1 MHILL
6 QQLRHPLLQPP
17 CCALLQQLL
26 DLLLGQPGA
35 RAAPAPAAVA
45 LGGQL
50 LPDMVSAL
58 LECLEQQQGQQGLQ
72 GLGQEQGPQG
82 ELQQQEEQAAGHAA
96 LVQVLL
102 RLSVHAPVALQAA
115 LAAADP
121 LPGSQPELAQAA
133 ALQAGLRQRLGLAE
147 EVALLAGRAGTMSR
161 TSRARAVVG
170 LHARLEGGW
179 VPGCCCCCYCQW
191 WCCSAC
197 HHQCHACVWPGVP
210 LSDMLLLLC
219 LFTMVLALSA

>member
-1 MHILL
+1 ML

-26 DLLLGQPGA
+26 DLLLGPPGA

-45 LGGQL
+45 LAGQL

-58 LECLEQQQGQQGLQ
+58 LECLEQQGLGQQGQQGQQQ
-72 GLGQEQGPQG
+72 GSQSQ
-82 ELQQQEEQAAGHAA
+82 LQQQEEQAAGHVA

-147 EVALLAGRAGTMSR
+147 EVSLLAGRAGTMSR
-161 TSRARAVVG
+161 TSRARAVAG

-179 VPGCCCCCYCQW
+179 VPGADGCWWCCCGW
-191 WCCSAC
+191 RRHCSAC
-197 HHQCHACVWPGVP
+197 HAC
-210 LSDMLLLLC
+210 LTADD
-219 LFTMVLALSA
+219 MVLPF